1 MVNKKKTK
9 NNHREIIKD
18 TALMWMLMTV
28 SDGAVAMGELNC
40 LTNFL
45 EENGI
50 IENDIDNILHYV
62 TVKIENSPGI
72 EIIERIAKKYTRN
85 ERISIVRSLKKLA
98 HNDKFFT
105 SSEEKL
111 LQDTCSLLGVKEEN
125 I

>member
-1 MVNKKKTK
+1 Q
-9 NNHREIIKD
+9 D
-18 TALMWMLMTV
+18 TALLWMLMTV

-45 EENGI
+45 EEKGLV
-50 IENDIDNILHYV
+50 ENEIDNILHYV

-72 EIIERIAKKYTRN
+72 GIIERIVKNYTYN

-98 HNDKFFT
+98 HNDKCFI

-111 LQDTCSLLGVKEEN
+111 LQDTCSLIGVKEKD

>member
-1 MVNKKKTK
+1 MVNKK
-9 NNHREIIKD
+9 NNNNGEIFQD
-18 TALMWMLMTV
+18 TALLWMLMTV

-45 EENGI
+45 EEKGLV
-50 IENDIDNILHYV
+50 ENEIDNILHYV

-72 EIIERIAKKYTRN
+72 GIIERIVKNYTYN

-98 HNDKFFT
+98 RNDKCFI

-111 LQDTCSLLGVKEEN
+111 LQDTCSLIGVKEKD

>member
-1 MVNKKKTK
+1 MVNKKN
-9 NNHREIIKD
+9 NNHKEILKD
-18 TALMWMLMTV
+18 TALLWMLMTV

-45 EENGI
+45 EEKGLV
-50 IENDIDNILHYV
+50 ENDIDNILHYV

-72 EIIERIAKKYTRN
+72 GIIERIAKNYTYN

-98 HNDKFFT
+98 HNDKCFT
-105 SSEEKL
+105 SSEEKI
-111 LQDTCSLLGVKEEN
+111 LQDTCSLVGVKEKD